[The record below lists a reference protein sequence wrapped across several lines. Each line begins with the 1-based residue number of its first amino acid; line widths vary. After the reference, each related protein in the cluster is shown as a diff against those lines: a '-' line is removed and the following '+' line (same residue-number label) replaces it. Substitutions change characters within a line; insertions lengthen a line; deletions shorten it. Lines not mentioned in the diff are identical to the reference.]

1 MQTQQEK
8 ISLVNGRIHTP
19 SGTVSNIT
27 FENGR
32 IVSINDEIRN
42 LNGQLID
49 LQGRTVLP
57 GFCDSGINF
66 LSWSESQERLS
77 LSNIHSVK
85 EFSDALSAYT
95 HANPKPLRGWYIA
108 YDLPDNLI
116 ISRDELD
123 NITPSR
129 PCAIIGKDNN
139 HAILNTLAMN
149 EFNMPQDNVELDEF
163 SQHLPPLSDEDILYL
178 LKTYAPK
185 INALGISELWLDF
198 DTGQNKSEASRLW
211 DILSEEA
218 YDLLTF
224 RLRCNFAFDDLQTL
238 NEFLATGLR
247 TGDGLPMCKMGA
259 IIIKGKPE
267 QKEEQNIMI
276 YSAHLSGCQI
286 ITDNSKPCINALERV
301 IKKSRKNTRHLIKDF
316 NAGSLERM
324 KALGFGG
331 IITNNSTE
339 SENNFLHETF
349 QNGLVISS
357 GSGDTLTAPVK
368 NISAFMNLN
377 ERLSAAEAINFYT
390 WAAAWNGG
398 TENRRGEITQG
409 SDADLVVL
417 EQDPFLVRPDEIAGI
432 DTAITF
438 CAGCAVYESGAI

>member
-1 MQTQQEK
+1 MQIQQEK

-19 SGTVSNIT
+19 YETASNIT

-32 IVSINDEIRN
+32 IVSINDEVRN
-42 LNGQLID
+42 LNGQIID

-57 GFCDSGINF
+57 GFCDSGLNF

-77 LSNIHSVK
+77 LNNIHSVK
-85 EFSDALSAYT
+85 EFTDALSAYT

-123 NITPSR
+123 NITSSR
-129 PCAIIGKDNN
+129 PCAIIDRENN
-139 HAILNTLAMN
+139 HAILNSPAMS

-163 SQHLPPLSDEDILYL
+163 YLHLPELSDEDILYL
-178 LKTYAPK
+178 LKTYSPK
-185 INALGISELWLDF
+185 INALGISELWIDLYSGSDSGRIWEIF
-198 DTGQNKSEASRLW
+198 
-211 DILSEEA
+211 SEEA

-224 RLRCNFAFDDLQTL
+224 RLRCNFAFNDLQTL

-247 TGDGLPMCKMGA
+247 TGDGLPLCKMGG
-259 IIIKGKPE
+259 IIINGKPE
-267 QKEEQNIMI
+267 QKEEQNNMI

-286 ITDNSKPCINALERV
+286 ISDNSKPCLNALERV
-301 IKKSRKNTRHLIKDF
+301 IKKTRKNMRHLIRNF
-316 NAGSLERM
+316 NASSLDRM
-324 KALGFGG
+324 KMLGFGG
-331 IITNNSTE
+331 ILTNEQTSKQ
-339 SENNFLHETF
+339 ENNFLHETF

-357 GSGDTLTAPVK
+357 GSGDKLTAPVK
-368 NISAFMNLN
+368 NISSFMNFN
-377 ERLSAAEAINFYT
+377 EGLSAAEALNLYT
-390 WAAAWNGG
+390 WGSAWNGG
-398 TENRRGEITQG
+398 SENRRGEISLG

-417 EQDPFLVRPDEIAGI
+417 EQDPFLVRPDETAAI
-432 DTAITF
+432 DVALTF